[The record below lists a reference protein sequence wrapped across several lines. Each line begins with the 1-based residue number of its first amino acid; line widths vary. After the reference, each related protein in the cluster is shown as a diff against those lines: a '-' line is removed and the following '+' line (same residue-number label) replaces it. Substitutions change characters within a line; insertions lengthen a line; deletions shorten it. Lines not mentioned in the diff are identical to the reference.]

1 VIATTARL
9 SPDFEAPPDLS
20 VGDYAL
26 IGLDG
31 PASAEA
37 PSIGAGAV
45 IRSHSVVYRGA
56 RLGDR
61 LTTGHG
67 VLIREHC
74 LVGRD
79 CSIGSR
85 SILEHTVTLGDG
97 VRVHSGNFIPEYT
110 VVEDG
115 AWIGP
120 CVVFTNAKYPNQPET
135 KSQLQG
141 VHVERGAV
149 IGAGV
154 VILPG
159 VRIGH
164 GSSVGAGA
172 VVTRDVAPGTV
183 VFGNPA
189 KERA

>member
-1 VIATTARL
+1 MIADTARL
-9 SPDFEAPPDLS
+9 SADFAAPPDLA

-31 PASAEA
+31 PASSEA
-37 PSIGAGAV
+37 PAMGAGTV

-56 RLGDR
+56 RLGER

-74 LVGRD
+74 VVGRD

-85 SILEHTVTLGDG
+85 SILEHTVTLGDA

-120 CVVFTNAKYPNQPET
+120 CVVFTNAKYPNRPET
-135 KSQLQG
+135 KEQLQG

-164 GSSVGAGA
+164 GSTVGAGA

-189 KERA
+189 KEKA